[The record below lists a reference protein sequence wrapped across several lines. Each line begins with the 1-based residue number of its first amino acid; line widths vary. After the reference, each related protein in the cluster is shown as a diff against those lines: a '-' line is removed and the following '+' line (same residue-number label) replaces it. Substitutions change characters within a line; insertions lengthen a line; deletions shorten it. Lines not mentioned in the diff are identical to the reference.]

1 MTEGLPPLKLKDVL
15 EHFVCR
21 RYCPFSSYG
30 LKDLNN
36 PNGAIGPRCHQ
47 YKKVLEE
54 ADPYLEGMVPLE
66 EKNNAERRVC
76 GACKCFDHIHAMK
89 DHAQKKSGTPDEDDP
104 SYNDVE
110 AAAMAL
116 HRVLFEHL
124 QEAVPKVAE
133 ESQLK
138 RQLAGQAQENKKKLQ
153 KQAEEN
159 AKQQQK
165 QAEDH
170 HSSMA
175 VLQNR
180 LQAMQNEHATRLN
193 AVHAEF
199 SDELTHQAEKELQ
212 AEQQM
217 KMLQTEK
224 GHLQQLLSVTQK
236 GLDERETRS
245 KAKLEEKLNEV
256 QKTNNEVAQQELKQ
270 EYESMRQKHEAA
282 QQEAKARL
290 EEMQGNLEAKEKEVG
305 ELTDSVEELE
315 DANGPLQKTVDVQQ
329 TKIDALVLAGACL
342 SGGLNDVTSMNAGQ
356 LSRSKEFY
364 SNGCLIL
371 KEIQKL
377 PLISSRGV
385 VWAELDKL
393 LKAAPE
399 PALHKAAMAASIRG
413 AAGMQPR
420 EVRELIRQSK
430 FG

>member
-110 AAAMAL
+110 AAAMAM

-124 QEAVPKVAE
+124 QETVSKVAE
-133 ESQLK
+133 ESQLR

-159 AKQQQK
+159 AKQQQR

-170 HSSMA
+170 RSSMA

-199 SDELTHQAEKELQ
+199 SDVLTHQAEKELQ

-256 QKTNNEVAQQELKQ
+256 QKTNNEVAQQE
-270 EYESMRQKHEAA
+270 YESMRQKHEAA

-290 EEMQGNLEAKEKEVG
+290 EEMQGNLEAKEKEVS

-356 LSRSKEFY
+356 LSRSKEF
-364 SNGCLIL
+364 NGKSYLIL
-371 KEIQKL
+371 KKIQEL
-377 PLISSRGV
+377 PLVSSRGV

-393 LKAAPE
+393 LKEAPE
-399 PALHKAAMAASIRG
+399 PALHKAAEAAGILG
-413 AAGMQPR
+413 AAKGMQPR
-420 EVRELIRQSK
+420 EVRELIRQNK